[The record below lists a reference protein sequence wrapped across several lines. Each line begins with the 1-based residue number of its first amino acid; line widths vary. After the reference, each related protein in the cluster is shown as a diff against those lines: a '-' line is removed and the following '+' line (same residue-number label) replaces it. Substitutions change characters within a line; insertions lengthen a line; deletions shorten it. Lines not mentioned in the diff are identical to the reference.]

1 MKRKNLYL
9 IVLFLFYFI
18 SFSQS
23 KYGIIEYDFSIDS
36 MVNIMKKK
44 GISKPLPFM
53 KNVNNAAKEI
63 KLQLIFKN
71 QTAVFK
77 NIDNMR
83 PDNIDRNYFNLAKM
97 LACGNPLYYKKD
109 SVQKKVSQN
118 GKAYIVN
125 GKIAPSN
132 WIITK
137 ESKKI
142 KGYNCIKATSKRTIK
157 GKKLTT
163 TAWFAPNIKIPYGPN
178 GYGGLP
184 GVILELNLNST
195 LYKATKIKFLKQVSI
210 EPIGDG
216 IEISEKE
223 YKILGTKNLQKFKES
238 IK

>member
-1 MKRKNLYL
+1 MKKIAILILMLSLYN
-9 IVLFLFYFI
+9 

-36 MVNIMKKK
+36 MVNIMEKKR
-44 GISKPLPFM
+44 ISKPLLFM

-63 KLQLIFKN
+63 KLQLLFKN
-71 QTAVFK
+71 QTAIFK
-77 NIDNMR
+77 NINNMR
-83 PDNIDRNYFNLAKM
+83 PDNINKTYFNLAKM
-97 LACGNPLYYKKD
+97 LACSSPLYYKKD

-142 KGYNCIKATSKRTIK
+142 IGYNCIKATSKRTIK
-157 GKKLTT
+157 GKNLIT

-184 GVILELNLNST
+184 GVILELNLNAT

-210 EPIGDG
+210 ESIGQG
-216 IEISEKE
+216 KQISEEE
-223 YKILGTKNLQKFKES
+223 YSKLNTEQLNNFKEV

>member
-1 MKRKNLYL
+1 MKKIAILILTLSLYN
-9 IVLFLFYFI
+9 

-23 KYGIIEYDFSIDS
+23 KCGIIEYDFSIDS
-36 MVNIMKKK
+36 MVNIMEKK
-44 GISKPLPFM
+44 GISKPLLFM
-53 KNVNNAAKEI
+53 KNVNNAAEEI
-63 KLQLIFKN
+63 KLQLMFKN

-77 NIDNMR
+77 NINNMR
-83 PDNIDRNYFNLAKM
+83 PDNINKTYFNLAKM
-97 LACGNPLYYKKD
+97 LACSNPLYYKKD

-118 GKAYIVN
+118 GKAYVVN

-142 KGYNCIKATSKRTIK
+142 IGYNCIKATSKRTIK
-157 GKKLTT
+157 GKNLIT
-163 TAWFAPNIKIPYGPN
+163 TAWFAPSIKIPYGPN

-184 GVILELNLNST
+184 GVILELNLNAT

-210 EPIGDG
+210 EPIGQG
-216 IEISEKE
+216 KQISEEE
-223 YKILGTKNLQKFKES
+223 YSKLNTEQLNKFKEA